1 MVEQGLAQT
10 QEEAGKRILAGEL
23 LVDDRP
29 ADKPGTPTAPTA
41 RLRLRG
47 EAMPYVSRG
56 GLKLAGALDHFG
68 VAPSGRAA
76 ADLGASTGGFTDCLL
91 QRGAARVFAVDVG
104 YGQLAWRLRC
114 DPRVVVMDRT
124 NARALRALPEPIDLV
139 VGDLSF
145 IGLRLVLP
153 AVAALLAGGGEAVLL
168 IKPQFE
174 AEGEGLE
181 PGGLVADPLQRA
193 AIIEKVLGEAVEAGF
208 EVLGTVDS
216 SLRGARSGNLE
227 ALVHLRWVAR

>member
-29 ADKPGTPTAPTA
+29 ADKPGTPTPPTA

-47 EAMPYVSRG
+47 EVMPYVSRG

-68 VAPSGRAA
+68 VQPAGRAA

-153 AVAALLAGGGEAVLL
+153 AVAALLADGGEAVLL

-174 AEGEGLE
+174 AEGEGLA

-208 EVLGTVDS
+208 AVLGTVDS

>member
-23 LVDDRP
+23 LVNDAP
-29 ADKPGTPTAPTA
+29 AAKPGTPTPTSA

-68 VAPSGRAA
+68 VDPRGRAA

-104 YGQLAWRLRC
+104 YGQLAWSLRC

-124 NARALRALPEPIDLV
+124 NARALRALPEAVDLI

-153 AVAALLAGGGEAVLL
+153 AVAALLSAGGEAVLL

-174 AEGEGLE
+174 AEAEGLA
-181 PGGLVADPLQRA
+181 PGGRVADPVQRA
-193 AIIEKVLGEAVEAGF
+193 AIIERVLGEARAEGF
-208 EVLGTVDS
+208 SVGGTVDS
-216 SLRGARSGNLE
+216 SLAGARSGNVE
-227 ALVHLRWVAR
+227 ALVHLRWAPR

>member
-29 ADKPGTPTAPTA
+29 ADKPGTPTPPTA

-68 VAPSGRAA
+68 VSPSGRAA